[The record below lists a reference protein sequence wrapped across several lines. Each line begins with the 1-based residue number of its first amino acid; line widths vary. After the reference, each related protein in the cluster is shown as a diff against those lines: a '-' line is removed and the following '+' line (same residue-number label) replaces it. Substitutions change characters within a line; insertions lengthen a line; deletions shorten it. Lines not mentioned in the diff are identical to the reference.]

1 MDLYLAFNFIV
12 LCFLLL
18 CSMFFSAVETSLLS
32 FPKAMIQQRSEE
44 PGLLGAAF
52 KAWREHPNRLL
63 TTMLIASNGIT
74 IASTTLVAYVA
85 VHVADANGWNLVI
98 TGTITSVA
106 ITVIIVVFCEVI
118 PKVVARSA
126 SVRIATLLII
136 PLYFVDKLMTPFT
149 WILVKVLSRFLHK
162 VGPAA
167 MVAQVTEEDI
177 KQMMEMGEQA
187 GTIQEEEK
195 EMIDSIFRF
204 SDTPVNKVMI
214 PRTQMVCVDIN
225 TNLDDLVDIIIL
237 NGYSRMPIYK
247 GTVDNVVGI
256 INTRDL
262 LAIWKNRDLII
273 LRDLAHKPYFVPESM
288 RVDRLLK
295 EFQKGNIHM
304 AIVVDEFGGTA
315 GLVTLED
322 LVEEIIGDIK
332 DEYDVEEKF
341 IVKQEDG
348 SWVAEAATP
357 LNDINETLGLQLM
370 PKGEV
375 TSLGG
380 YVMERTGKVPRKGLI
395 VEDREAVYTVLE
407 ASDKKV
413 TRLKIVKR
421 AEPLETEPESVPAP
435 RRRKK
440 RIKLPAGEEM
450 SKNMGAKLEAVLENK
465 PVPAPK
471 ANVEKTDV
479 K

>member
-12 LCFLLL
+12 LGFLLM

-32 FPKAMIQQRSEE
+32 FPKAMIQQRAEE
-44 PGLLGAAF
+44 PGLLGQSF
-52 KAWREHPNRLL
+52 KEWHEHPNRML
-63 TTMLIASNGIT
+63 TTILIASNGIT
-74 IASTTLVAYVA
+74 IASTTLVAYMA
-85 VHVADANGWNLVI
+85 VHVAEANGWSLVL
-98 TGTITSVA
+98 TGTVTSAA
-106 ITVIIVVFCEVI
+106 ITVMIVVFCEVI
-118 PKVVARSA
+118 PKIVARNA

-136 PLYFVDKLMTPFT
+136 PLFFVDKLMTPFT
-149 WILVKVLSRFLHK
+149 WVLVKGLSRFVRK
-162 VGPAA
+162 VGSAA
-167 MVAQVTEEDI
+167 AVSQVTEEDI

-187 GTIQEEEK
+187 GTIQEDEK
-195 EMIDSIFRF
+195 DMIDSIFRF

-225 TNLDDLVDIIIL
+225 TNLDQLVDIIIQ

-247 GTVDNVVGI
+247 GTVDNIVGI

-262 LAIWKNRDLII
+262 LAIWKNRELII
-273 LRDLAHKPYFVPESM
+273 LKDLAHKPYFVPESM
-288 RVDRLLK
+288 RVDRLLR
-295 EFQKGNIHM
+295 EFQKGKIHM

-322 LVEEIIGDIK
+322 LIEEIIGDIK
-332 DEYDVEEKF
+332 DEYDVEDKQ
-341 IVKQEDG
+341 IVKQADG
-348 SWVAEAATP
+348 SWIAEAAVS
-357 LNDINETLGLQLM
+357 LNDVNETLGLHLM

-407 ASDKKV
+407 SSEKRV

-421 AEPLETEPESVPAP
+421 EVPLENEPEYVPAP
-435 RRRKK
+435 RRRKR
-440 RIKLPAGEEM
+440 RIKVPDTAA
-450 SKNMGAKLEAVLENK
+450 SPTVASPTSVEA
-465 PVPAPK
+465 A
-471 ANVEKTDV
+471 KTDP
-479 K
+479 KSGNT

>member
-1 MDLYLAFNFIV
+1 MDIYLAFNLIV
-12 LCFLLL
+12 ILFLLF

-32 FPKAMIQQRSEE
+32 FPKAMVQQRAAE

-52 KAWREHPNRLL
+52 KLWHEHPNRLL
-63 TTMLIASNGIT
+63 TTMLIGNNGVN
-74 IASTTLVAYVA
+74 IASTTLVAYVG
-85 VHVADANGWNLVI
+85 VHLAEYNGWNLVM
-98 TGTITSVA
+98 TGTVMSILITF
-106 ITVIIVVFCEVI
+106 TIIVFGEVV

-126 SVRIATLLII
+126 SVRMATLLIV
-136 PLYFVDKLMTPFT
+136 PLFFIDKLMRPFT
-149 WILVKVLSRFLHK
+149 WVLVKIMSRAMHK
-162 VGPAA
+162 VGSAA
-167 MVAQVTEEDI
+167 MVSQVTEEDI
-177 KQMMEMGEQA
+177 KQMMEMGEEA
-187 GTIQEEEK
+187 GTIHEDEK

-225 TNLDDLVDIIIL
+225 TNLDQLVDIIIL

-247 GTVDNVVGI
+247 GTVDNIVGI

-273 LRDLAHKPYFVPESM
+273 LKDLAHKPYFVPESM
-288 RVDRLLK
+288 RVDRLLR

-332 DEYDVEEKF
+332 DEYDVEEKSV
-341 IVKQEDG
+341 VKQEDG
-348 SWVAEAATP
+348 SWWAEASTS
-357 LNDINETLGLQLM
+357 LNDVNEQLGLHLM

-413 TRLKIVKR
+413 TRLKIIKR
-421 AEPLETEPESVPAP
+421 VEPLEAEPESVPAP

-450 SKNMGAKLEAVLENK
+450 NKNMSARLEAVLENK
-465 PVPAPK
+465 PTTAPK
-471 ANVEKTDV
+471 AKAEKTDL

>member
-1 MDLYLAFNFIV
+1 MDLYLAFNLIV
-12 LCFLLL
+12 LVFLLM

-32 FPKAMIQQRSEE
+32 FPKAMIQQRAEE
-44 PGLLGAAF
+44 PGLLGSAF
-52 KAWREHPNRLL
+52 RAWREHPNRLL
-63 TTMLIASNGIT
+63 TTMLISSNGIT
-74 IASTTLVAYVA
+74 IAATTLVAYVA
-85 VHVADANGWNLVI
+85 VHVAEANGWNLVL
-98 TGTITSVA
+98 TGTATSAA

-126 SVRIATLLII
+126 SIRVATLLII

-149 WILVKVLSRFLHK
+149 WVLVKGLSRFMHK

-167 MVAQVTEEDI
+167 SVSQVTEEDI
-177 KQMMEMGEQA
+177 KQMMEIGEEA
-187 GTIQEEEK
+187 GTIEEEEK

-204 SDTPVNKVMI
+204 SDTQVNKVMV

-225 TNLDDLVDIIIL
+225 TNLDQLVDIILL

-247 GTVDNVVGI
+247 GTLDNIVGI

-262 LAIWKNRDLII
+262 LAIWKNRELII
-273 LRDLAHKPYFVPESM
+273 LKDLAHKPYFVPESM

-295 EFQKGNIHM
+295 EFQKGKIHM

-322 LVEEIIGDIK
+322 LIEEIIGDIK
-332 DEYDVEEKF
+332 DEYDVEDKL

-348 SWVAEAATP
+348 SWIAEAAVS
-357 LNDINETLGLQLM
+357 LNEVNEGLGLHLM

-395 VEDREAVYTVLE
+395 IEDREAVYTVLE

-421 AEPLETEPESVPAP
+421 AEPLEVEPESVPAP

-440 RIKLPAGEEM
+440 RIKLPTAVE
-450 SKNMGAKLEAVLENK
+450 EAVKPAEVKAETIVPSKTPSAPKEKIENK
-465 PVPAPK
+465 
-471 ANVEKTDV
+471 
-479 K
+479 